1 MLRSV
6 EDWVIFS
13 ISELNRAFNGSH
25 VCMFMID
32 HKVLWRIGCAIAI
45 SEGLKNDGVVCN
57 LQMRGARVPIS
68 ASVRIDLGS
77 MRDYF

>member
-32 HKVLWRIGCAIAI
+32 HKVLLKIGCAIAN
-45 SEGLKNDGVVCN
+45 SEGLKNDGEVCN
-57 LQMRGARVPIS
+57 LPMRRKCPFQLLS
-68 ASVRIDLGS
+68 ALI
-77 MRDYF
+77 

>member
-32 HKVLWRIGCAIAI
+32 HKVLLRIGCAIAI

-57 LQMRGARVPIS
+57 LQKRRKCPFQLLS
-68 ASVRIDLGS
+68 ALI
-77 MRDYF
+77 

>member
-32 HKVLWRIGCAIAI
+32 HKVLLRIGCAIAN
-45 SEGLKNDGVVCN
+45 SEGLKNG
-57 LQMRGARVPIS
+57 G
-68 ASVRIDLGS
+68 VRIQCCQLCLLDGQNPL
-77 MRDYF
+77 